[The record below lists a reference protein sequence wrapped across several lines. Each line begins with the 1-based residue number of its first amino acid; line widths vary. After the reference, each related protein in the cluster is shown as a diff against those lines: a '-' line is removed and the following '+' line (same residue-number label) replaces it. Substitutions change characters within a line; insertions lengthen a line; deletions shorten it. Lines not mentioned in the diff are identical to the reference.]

1 MADVEP
7 LEPAPR
13 GHCGGRKYKQVQ
25 TEDSTNSWMVVHKEN
40 LKWPNKDV
48 PNRILNTTAMD
59 AVVYEGNRLQ
69 KVARLVYFPW
79 VIPLISTAG
88 VEGLGQMGHWG
99 ALI

>member
-48 PNRILNTTAMD
+48 PQYNS
-59 AVVYEGNRLQ
+59 YGCC
-69 KVARLVYFPW
+69 
-79 VIPLISTAG
+79 
-88 VEGLGQMGHWG
+88 GLWG
-99 ALI
+99 E